1 MGAYYCLSSAHHCED
16 HFHSYGFIVV
26 AISCKGDMGFKIFDS
41 HTRDLYGRGHP
52 EGICVL
58 IEVSSLNSLEKYFKS
73 IHNND
78 MFEVKGVKI
87 NEVQDGIICQN
98 TVCEIKEFNQNC
110 FVAIYSICYSKIKSS
125 NFWNSNTLSSIVYYG
140 KRLRYLQALKEKFS
154 TDDLPKTVDVCENEV
169 GLLVSNESYE
179 VLSDTLQSK
188 SILEDGILNNECTGF

>member
-1 MGAYYCLSSAHHCED
+1 MQRAFKSLIFED
-16 HFHSYGFIVV
+16 FKDFILTYGCIVV

-58 IEVSSLNSLEKYFKS
+58 IEVSSLNSLEQYFKS

-110 FVAIYSICYSKIKSS
+110 FVAIYSISYSKMKSS
-125 NFWNSNTLSSIVYYG
+125 NVWNSNTLSSIVNYG
-140 KRLRYLQALKEKFS
+140 KRLRDLQSLKEKFS
-154 TDDLPKTVDVCENEV
+154 TKD
-169 GLLVSNESYE
+169 
-179 VLSDTLQSK
+179 
-188 SILEDGILNNECTGF
+188 